1 MQGPGQ
7 ENIEG
12 AKGAEKMSTLR
23 SVKVICPICGDKE
36 EKMIREAGILH
47 EGNLRMYKLRCYHC
61 GKQFWHG
68 VKEK

>member
-1 MQGPGQ
+1 
-7 ENIEG
+7 
-12 AKGAEKMSTLR
+12 MSTLR
-23 SVKVICPICGDKE
+23 SGKVICPICGDKE